1 MNEETSTYTI
11 RVPKDL
17 KAAFELACKAMDRT
31 GAQLLRDNMRQ
42 YVDWYMKTH
51 AQQSIELPKKGKK

>member
-1 MNEETSTYTI
+1 MSDETSTYTI

-42 YVDWYMKTH
+42 YVDWYMKNH
-51 AQQSIELPKKGKK
+51 AQQKLEPQKGKK